1 LNSGDESRHCSIGE
15 ILNPKHEILN
25 NTEIQK
31 SKVKNKDDNSKCKE
45 FRKRLLY
52 YLPFISK
59 VRVKFP
65 LPLKLPPLGGRE
77 NYNEFFVMN

>member
-1 LNSGDESRHCSIGE
+1 LHSWDKSSHYSIDE
-15 ILNPKHEILN
+15 ILNPKHKILN

-31 SKVKNKDDNSKCKE
+31 SKFKNKNDNSKCKE

-59 VRVKFP
+59 VRVESP
-65 LPLKLPPLGGRE
+65 SL
-77 NYNEFFVMN
+77 